1 MDIQIFKDNKI
12 IAQLIADSINNS
24 NPITDEVLKENF
36 IILYEFVSD
45 YTECKTGFLKDC
57 RQRIKGRQLNL
68 TYKNSNFYLSSSPCV
83 HFLYENKNQM
93 IKNNY
98 IYKDF
103 SVDVYPKTIKDYLD
117 ALKTENFF
125 NEEEIQERK
134 LLINNAGKQIL
145 KYIEDKTKINCE
157 NIKGVYIYGKPGIGK
172 TTILKTLA
180 NEAAK
185 RNEKIF
191 FCTAAD
197 LIEKCKEQFN
207 KTSGTSIPY
216 IDQMKKADI
225 LFIDDFAGEM
235 VSNWTRDNLWYVVLN
250 YRMNRK
256 KLTFMSSNFN
266 NDELDKVYTITKNI
280 KEIELTKVARL
291 KERILTLTSF
301 CELKGEHSKRT

>member
-1 MDIQIFKDNKI
+1 MDIQIFKNNKI
-12 IAQLIADSINNS
+12 IAQLIIDSINNP
-24 NPITDEVLKENF
+24 NQITDEVLKNNF

-45 YTECKTGFLKDC
+45 YSECTKGPLKDC
-57 RQRIKGRQLNL
+57 HQRIRGRQLNL
-68 TYKNSNFYLSSSPCV
+68 TYKNFNFYLSSSPCA
-83 HFLYENKNQM
+83 HYLYENKNQT

-98 IYKDF
+98 VYKDF
-103 SVDVYPKTIKDYLD
+103 SVDAYPKTIKDYLD

-125 NEEEIQERK
+125 NEEEIKERSV
-134 LLINNAGKQIL
+134 LINNAGKQIL
-145 KYIEDKTKINCE
+145 RYIDDKKNIDRQ
-157 NIKGVYIYGKPGIGK
+157 NIKGLYIYGKPGIGK

-185 RNEKIF
+185 RREKVF

-207 KTSGTSIPY
+207 KTSGASIPY
-216 IDQMKKADI
+216 IDQMKKVDI

-256 KLTFMSSNFN
+256 KLTFMSSNFTN
-266 NDELDKVYTITKNI
+266 QELEKVYNIAKNN

-291 KERILTLTSF
+291 KERISTLTSF
-301 CELKGEHSKRT
+301 CVLAGHHSKRV